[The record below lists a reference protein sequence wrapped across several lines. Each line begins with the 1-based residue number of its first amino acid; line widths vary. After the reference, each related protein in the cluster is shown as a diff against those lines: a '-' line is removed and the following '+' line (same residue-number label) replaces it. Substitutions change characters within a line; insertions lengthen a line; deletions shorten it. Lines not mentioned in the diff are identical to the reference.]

1 MTSFSDAEI
10 RRFQELQCWIFDL
23 DDTLYPKDCG
33 LFSHVDAR
41 MSLFIQQFLGESPEE
56 APRVQKRYF
65 HAYGTTLKR
74 LMHHHDV
81 RPELFLEYVHD
92 IDYGVV
98 PRDDQLT
105 AALQR
110 LPGCKVIFT
119 NGTTA
124 HAAAVLKRLGADVR
138 HRQRWVCAEP
148 RPGPVSDA
156 DAAVGDRPARRPD
169 GGGSGQE
176 PDSFGSH
183 GHDHRLGMPQRR
195 GDNRRRGLDAAAHP
209 PYRRP
214 GADGLAKRDDGG
226 GIRGHAGP
234 SALHDLITSPSAAG
248 VRSRR
253 RWR

>member
-10 RRFQELQCWIFDL
+10 RRFRELQCWIFDL

-41 MSLFIQQFLGESPEE
+41 MSLFIQQFLGVSPEE

-65 HAYGTTLKR
+65 HAYGTTLKG

-110 LPGCKVIFT
+110 LPGRKVIFT

-124 HAAAVLKRLGADVR
+124 HAAAVLKRLGADACFEAVFDIASAGYAPKPDPTPYQTLTQQLEIDPR
-138 HRQRWVCAEP
+138 VALMAEDMARNLIPSAAMGMTTVWVCPDGAETT
-148 RPGPVSDA
+148 A
-156 DAAVGDRPARRPD
+156 DAASTPPHIHHIAD
-169 GGGSGQE
+169 
-176 PDSFGSH
+176 
-183 GHDHRLGMPQRR
+183 
-195 GDNRRRGLDAAAHP
+195 RGLTVWLNAMMAAAF
-209 PYRRP
+209 
-214 GADGLAKRDDGG
+214 
-226 GIRGHAGP
+226 
-234 SALHDLITSPSAAG
+234 
-248 VRSRR
+248 
-253 RWR
+253 